1 LVVAHDFAQE
11 DSQLAGG
18 LCCYDGFEYLVT
30 HSRLL
35 TPVISGKAGHNM
47 TGRTVR
53 IFLADGTSRG
63 VMIAEIINWTG
74 QVTVA
79 ARTQLAKLADREAV
93 RRTGVYVLSGESPD
107 DLNRD
112 IVYIGESDNV
122 WKRLARHERDAD
134 RDFWQRTAIITSKDE
149 NLTKAHVRYLES
161 RLIQIA
167 SQAQRAKLT
176 NGTAPETPP
185 LPESDIADMEYFLA
199 QVQILLPVL
208 GFSFVTP
215 RPTPSQKEAVR
226 EEAQEPVPIFEMRS
240 VGTVAFAQEIDDEF
254 VVLEDST
261 VRKETTS
268 SIGDPYQ
275 QIRERLV
282 ANGKLIDMRKDY
294 WKFTE
299 DVPFNSPSA
308 AATIIAGATRNGR
321 TEWKVKGTNQTYAQ
335 WYEAQIAKAEAAAA
349 SEQN

>member
-1 LVVAHDFAQE
+1 MTSPRRTVNWPVDFVVTTD
-11 DSQLAGG
+11 LNT
-18 LCCYDGFEYLVT
+18 LVT

-112 IVYIGESDNV
+112 VVYIGESDNV
-122 WKRLARHERDAD
+122 WKRLARHEKDAD

-185 LPESDIADMEYFLA
+185 LPESDVADMEYFLA

-208 GFSFVTP
+208 GFSFFTP
-215 RPTPSQKEAVR
+215 RPTPSHREVVTEKEL
-226 EEAQEPVPIFEMRS
+226 QTTPVFEMHS
-240 VGTVAFAQEIDDEF
+240 VGTTAFAQEIDDEF
-254 VVLEDST
+254 VVLEGST
-261 VRKETTS
+261 VRKETVP
-268 SIGDPYQ
+268 SIGETYIQ
-275 QIRERLV
+275 RREQLV
-282 ANGKLIDMRKDY
+282 EDGKLVDAKKGY
-294 WKFTE
+294 WQFTE
-299 DVPFNSPSA
+299 DVPFGSPSTA
-308 AATIIAGATRNGR
+308 AAVIVGANRNGR
-321 TEWKVKGTNQTYAQ
+321 IEWKVKGTNQTYAQ

-349 SEQN
+349 NEAELN